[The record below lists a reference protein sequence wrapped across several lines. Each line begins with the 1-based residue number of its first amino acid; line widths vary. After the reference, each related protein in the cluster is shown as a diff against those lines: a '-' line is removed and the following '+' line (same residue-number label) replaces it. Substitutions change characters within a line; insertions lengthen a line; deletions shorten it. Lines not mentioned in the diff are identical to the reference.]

1 MSGSAGSTRV
11 LQLCYT
17 LLNCRPRLS
26 AGTTSNR
33 SYDHSALAQLV
44 EQLTVNQ
51 RVAGSSPAGGAISIL
66 QNPHPK
72 RVRELISV
80 RTPAGVRL
88 VRAQHQML
96 LVSLAAP

>member
-1 MSGSAGSTRV
+1 MSGYADSTRV

-51 RVAGSSPAGGAISIL
+51 RVAGSSPAGGAIFYVIL
-66 QNPHPK
+66 SLRADTHLAFRSTK
-72 RVRELISV
+72 RYVVTFPL
-80 RTPAGVRL
+80 
-88 VRAQHQML
+88 
-96 LVSLAAP
+96 